1 MPPNCH
7 TQNVQRSYICNA
19 CILSSS
25 HEKWLGHSLLIRRTD
40 LALLILI
47 LLQKLPVSPTN
58 RGRFDPSPTGKFSNK
73 PLEIPWDIYS
83 DEKLPQFVRAQWHA
97 RMTNLFCDPTSS
109 KQLYICTCTGLF
121 AFALCTNMFVEN
133 KKMGNAMIRLLK
145 DCMGIEK
152 KVFGLFTASSGFWHE
167 TLQFIT
173 L

>member
-7 TQNVQRSYICNA
+7 TQNVQRSHICNA

-97 RMTNLFCDPTSS
+97 RMTNLFR
-109 KQLYICTCTGLF
+109 KQLYICNMHRFICICTLYQHVWTQIWF
-121 AFALCTNMFVEN
+121 VCDVEN

-152 KVFGLFTASSGFWHE
+152 GVWSFYS
-167 TLQFIT
+167 Q
-173 L
+173 